1 MKFLFADISPSEPL
15 PAPAKTPALQRARGR
30 VDLEFRASARGSV
43 LVRLTQAGALKVK
56 LPRVAAGASP
66 EAVLINTAGG
76 NAGGD
81 RFDIAATAAS
91 GAMVTVTTA
100 ACEKVYRSTG
110 EAAVVETSLTV
121 GAGAR
126 LEWLPQE
133 TILFDRSR
141 YVRRLTIDMA
151 ADAALLAVEPVV
163 FGRLARGETMAA
175 GLFHDRWRVYRD
187 GRPAFADGTRL
198 EGPVAAILDRPATLA
213 GGRALA
219 TLFYAAPDAE
229 ERLED
234 VRAAL
239 AGAPAEA
246 GASARDRM
254 LVARIAAADGAAL
267 RATLVPALSALR
279 GGKPMPKVWVC

>member
-1 MKFLFADISPSEPL
+1 MFADISRSEPL
-15 PAPAKTPALQRARGR
+15 PEPVKTPALERARGR
-30 VDLEFRASARGSV
+30 VDLEFRASGRDSV

-56 LPRVAAGASP
+56 LPRVPVGAPP

-76 NAGGD
+76 LAGGD
-81 RFDIAATAAS
+81 RFDIAVTAGD
-91 GAMVTVTTA
+91 GAAVTVTTA

-110 EAAVVETSLTV
+110 DAAIVETALAV

-133 TILFDRSR
+133 TILFDRAR
-141 YVRRLTIDMA
+141 YERRLTVEMA
-151 ADAALLAVEPVV
+151 AEAAVLAVEPVV
-163 FGRLARGETMAA
+163 FGRFAHGETMTT
-175 GLFHDRWRVYRD
+175 GLFRDRWRVTRA
-187 GRPAFADGTRL
+187 GRPVFADGTRL
-198 EGPVAAILDRPATLA
+198 EGPIAAILDRPATLA
-213 GGRALA
+213 GGRAVA

-239 AGAPAEA
+239 AGTPAEA

-254 LVARIAAADGAAL
+254 LVARVAAADGAAL
-267 RATLVPALSALR
+267 RATLIPALSALR
-279 GGKPMPKVWVC
+279 GGKPMPRVWGC